1 MPIKRFIAGAVCQQC
16 GIQDR
21 VRAWE
26 DEGEKLMRRECV
38 SCGHEDVIALEV
50 TGQPELVTRVKLHRF
65 SIRRRCETCQ
75 DFGCVGIERFLISS
89 TTAGRRNPKE
99 MDRMTAKIRKAAIN
113 WSSESVPIYHRLPTH
128 PHVVARHIATHIS
141 NVLVSPINTPSNQ

>member
-1 MPIKRFIAGAVCQQC
+1 MPIKRFIAGAICQQC

-50 TGQPELVTRVKLHRF
+50 TEHPELVTRVNY
-65 SIRRRCETCQ
+65 T
-75 DFGCVGIERFLISS
+75 D
-89 TTAGRRNPKE
+89 
-99 MDRMTAKIRKAAIN
+99 
-113 WSSESVPIYHRLPTH
+113 PIFAEDVKPVRILD
-128 PHVVARHIATHIS
+128 ASRS
-141 NVLVSPINTPSNQ
+141 KDS

>member
-1 MPIKRFIAGAVCQQC
+1 MLIKRFIAGAVCQQC

-50 TGQPELVTRVKLHRF
+50 TEQPELVTRVNHTDPVFAEDVKPVRILDA
-65 SIRRRCETCQ
+65 SGSK
-75 DFGCVGIERFLISS
+75 DS
-89 TTAGRRNPKE
+89 
-99 MDRMTAKIRKAAIN
+99 
-113 WSSESVPIYHRLPTH
+113 
-128 PHVVARHIATHIS
+128 
-141 NVLVSPINTPSNQ
+141 

>member
-50 TGQPELVTRVKLHRF
+50 TEQRELVTRVNY
-65 SIRRRCETCQ
+65 T
-75 DFGCVGIERFLISS
+75 D
-89 TTAGRRNPKE
+89 
-99 MDRMTAKIRKAAIN
+99 
-113 WSSESVPIYHRLPTH
+113 SVFAEDVKPVRILDVPG
-128 PHVVARHIATHIS
+128 S
-141 NVLVSPINTPSNQ
+141 KDS

>member
-1 MPIKRFIAGAVCQQC
+1 MPIKRFIAGAVCHQC

-50 TGQPELVTRVKLHRF
+50 TEQPELVTRVNY
-65 SIRRRCETCQ
+65 T
-75 DFGCVGIERFLISS
+75 D
-89 TTAGRRNPKE
+89 
-99 MDRMTAKIRKAAIN
+99 
-113 WSSESVPIYHRLPTH
+113 SVFAEDVKPVRILDAPG
-128 PHVVARHIATHIS
+128 S
-141 NVLVSPINTPSNQ
+141 KDS

>member
-50 TGQPELVTRVKLHRF
+50 TGQPELVTRVNYTDPVFAEDVK
-65 SIRRRCETCQ
+65 
-75 DFGCVGIERFLISS
+75 
-89 TTAGRRNPKE
+89 
-99 MDRMTAKIRKAAIN
+99 
-113 WSSESVPIYHRLPTH
+113 SVRILDAPG
-128 PHVVARHIATHIS
+128 S
-141 NVLVSPINTPSNQ
+141 KDS

>member
-50 TGQPELVTRVKLHRF
+50 TEQSELVTRVNY
-65 SIRRRCETCQ
+65 T
-75 DFGCVGIERFLISS
+75 D
-89 TTAGRRNPKE
+89 
-99 MDRMTAKIRKAAIN
+99 
-113 WSSESVPIYHRLPTH
+113 SVFAEDVKPVRILDAPG
-128 PHVVARHIATHIS
+128 S
-141 NVLVSPINTPSNQ
+141 KDS